1 MLLHINGKF
10 TMGKLK
16 SSLLSK
22 IWTTSH
28 KVSIEHARWKNIT
41 LENRK
46 CKLCNSEEIGDEFH
60 YILILYS
67 PYFKQYRYIFIYQ
80 EEIYKSTKYY

>member
-1 MLLHINGKF
+1 MA
-10 TMGKLK
+10 
-16 SSLLSK
+16 
-22 IWTTSH
+22 
-28 KVSIEHARWKNIT
+28 IEHARWNNIP

-67 PYFKQYRYIFIYQ
+67 PYIKQYRYIFIYQ